1 MLAVRYLKI
10 CAAPTSPTAGK
21 RLVSGAIKNVAQH
34 LGNTP
39 AVCRKAY
46 VHPVVLNAYLE
57 GSLDPQ
63 AGVSES
69 RPEQGLSDEEQCVLE
84 LLQAA

>member
-1 MLAVRYLKI
+1 VCETPSSA
-10 CAAPTSPTAGK
+10 TAGK
-21 RLVSGAIKNVAQH
+21 RLLSGAIKSVAQD

-57 GSLDPQ
+57 GSLQPE
-63 AGVSES
+63 AGGK
-69 RPEQGLSDEEQCVLE
+69 RRDGLSDEEQCVLD